1 MPAKDGG
8 RSVANGERLCT
19 LGGGGASRV
28 AVMGMIG
35 FALAAVALIAVVV
48 LLIRSSKQQSAA
60 NQAMKELEQQLH
72 AANERSRKIEARA
85 NEESQ
90 RASKLE
96 KELAE
101 AMARRDEKAMA
112 KIMWSLEL
120 ERSHRQWR
128 DVILPSQPLQTF
140 EGSSGSQLA
149 YALGQEVERLR
160 EEVGV
165 AIRFDGGF
173 DIVLDPETALGAL
186 RIGEELL
193 AMAAKRADEVDVT
206 LDQTGGEPYGPF
218 IAIVLN
224 CRGWEDGPD
233 PVVSELADTVAAMA
247 ERLAGSVRW
256 DRQSPTDLVVT
267 VMLPASIPET
277 LDLSDKQQKQ
287 KTAKATSGSK
297 VRI

>member
-1 MPAKDGG
+1 
-8 RSVANGERLCT
+8 
-19 LGGGGASRV
+19 
-28 AVMGMIG
+28 MGMIG
-35 FALAAVALIAVVV
+35 FGLAAIALVAVVV
-48 LLIRSSKQQSAA
+48 LAVRSSKQAKVAQQAQDQLQAQLEAA
-60 NQAMKELEQQLH
+60 ND
-72 AANERSRKIEARA
+72 RSRRIEARA
-85 NEESQ
+85 NEESS

-96 KELAE
+96 KDLAE

-112 KIMWSLEL
+112 KIMWALEL

-128 DVILPSQPLQTF
+128 DVVLPSGPLQTF

-173 DIVLDPETALGAL
+173 DLVLDPETALGAL

-206 LDQTGGEPYGPF
+206 LEQTEGMQFGPF
-218 IAIVLN
+218 IATVLN
-224 CRGWEDGPD
+224 CRGWEEGPD

-256 DRQSPTDLVVT
+256 DRSSPVDLTVT

-277 LDLSDKQQKQ
+277 LDLTSKAEASTPASKKSASMKAVPKAPASD
-287 KTAKATSGSK
+287 AAPSAHA
-297 VRI
+297 

>member
-1 MPAKDGG
+1 
-8 RSVANGERLCT
+8 
-19 LGGGGASRV
+19 
-28 AVMGMIG
+28 MIG
-35 FALAAVALIAVVV
+35 FALAGIALVAVVV
-48 LLIRSSKQQSAA
+48 LSVLASKKSKQASEARE
-60 NQAMKELEQQLH
+60 MLEQQLE
-72 AANERSRKIEARA
+72 AANERSRKFEARASEVELRANEIEARA
-85 NEESQ
+85 NEESS

-96 KELAE
+96 KDLAE
-101 AMARRDEKAMA
+101 AMARKDEKAMA
-112 KIMWSLEL
+112 KIMWALEL

-128 DVILPSQPLQTF
+128 DVVLPTEPLQTF

-149 YALGQEVERLR
+149 YALSQEVERLR

-206 LDQTGGEPYGPF
+206 LEQTGGEPYGPF
-218 IAIVLN
+218 IATVLN
-224 CRGWEDGPD
+224 CRGWEEGPD
-233 PVVSELADTVAAMA
+233 PVVSELADTVEKMA

-256 DRQSPTDLVVT
+256 DRSSTSDLTVT

-277 LDLSDKQQKQ
+277 LDLAS
-287 KTAKATSGSK
+287 AERSSAVPTSN
-297 VRI
+297 

>member
-1 MPAKDGG
+1 VG
-8 RSVANGERLCT
+8 L
-19 LGGGGASRV
+19 
-28 AVMGMIG
+28 IG
-35 FALAAVALIAVVV
+35 FALAGVALVAIVV
-48 LLIRSSKQQSAA
+48 LAIRSSKQQK
-60 NQAMKELEQQLH
+60 QAQQVQLTLEEQLE

-85 NEESQ
+85 NEESS

-96 KELAE
+96 KDLAE

-149 YALGQEVERLR
+149 YALSQEVERLR

-206 LDQTGGEPYGPF
+206 LEQTGGEPYGPF
-218 IAIVLN
+218 IASVLN
-224 CRGWEDGPD
+224 CRGWEEGPD
-233 PVVSELADTVAAMA
+233 PVVSEMAETVAAMA

-256 DRQSPTDLVVT
+256 DRSSPTDLTVT

-277 LDLSDKQQKQ
+277 LDL
-287 KTAKATSGSK
+287 TSKERPAVPRSN
-297 VRI
+297 

>member
-1 MPAKDGG
+1 
-8 RSVANGERLCT
+8 
-19 LGGGGASRV
+19 
-28 AVMGMIG
+28 MGLIG
-35 FALAAVALIAVVV
+35 FVLAGVALVAVVV
-48 LLIRSSKQQSAA
+48 LMVRSSKARKRAEQT
-60 NQAMKELEQQLH
+60 QATLEEQLD
-72 AANERSRKIEARA
+72 AANERSRRIEARA
-85 NEESQ
+85 NEESS

-96 KELAE
+96 KDLAE

-128 DVILPSQPLQTF
+128 DVVLPSQPLQTF
-140 EGSSGSQLA
+140 VGSSGSQLA

-206 LDQTGGEPYGPF
+206 LEQTGGEPYGPF
-218 IAIVLN
+218 IATVLS
-224 CRGWEDGPD
+224 CRGWEEGPD

-256 DRQSPTDLVVT
+256 DRSSPTDLTVT

-277 LDLSDKQQKQ
+277 LDL
-287 KTAKATSGSK
+287 TANERTGAPSPN
-297 VRI
+297 

>member
-1 MPAKDGG
+1 
-8 RSVANGERLCT
+8 
-19 LGGGGASRV
+19 
-28 AVMGMIG
+28 MIG
-35 FALAAVALIAVVV
+35 FVLAGVAVVAV
-48 LLIRSSKQQSAA
+48 VILAVRSSKQQKKAQEAQSA
-60 NQAMKELEQQLH
+60 LEEQLE

-85 NEESQ
+85 NEESS
-90 RASKLE
+90 RASALE
-96 KELAE
+96 KDLAE

-128 DVILPSQPLQTF
+128 DVVLPSEPLQTF
-140 EGSSGSQLA
+140 VGSSGSQLA

-206 LDQTGGEPYGPF
+206 LEQTGGEPYGPF
-218 IAIVLN
+218 IATVLN

-233 PVVSELADTVAAMA
+233 PVVSELADTVSAMA

-256 DRQSPTDLVVT
+256 DRSSPTDLTVT

-277 LDLSDKQQKQ
+277 LDLTERPVAAPS
-287 KTAKATSGSK
+287 SN
-297 VRI
+297 

>member
-1 MPAKDGG
+1 
-8 RSVANGERLCT
+8 
-19 LGGGGASRV
+19 
-28 AVMGMIG
+28 MIG
-35 FALAAVALIAVVV
+35 FGLAAVALIAVVV
-48 LLIRSSKQQSAA
+48 LAIRSSKISADARTTKDTLQQQLEAA
-60 NQAMKELEQQLH
+60 ND
-72 AANERSRKIEARA
+72 RSRKIEARA
-85 NEESQ
+85 NEESS
-90 RASKLE
+90 RAASLE
-96 KELAE
+96 KDLAE

-112 KIMWSLEL
+112 KIMWALEL

-128 DVILPSQPLQTF
+128 DVVLPSQPLQTF

-165 AIRFDGGF
+165 AIRFEGGF

-193 AMAAKRADEVDVT
+193 AMAAKRADEIDVT
-206 LDQTGGEPYGPF
+206 LEQTGSQPYGPF
-218 IAIVLN
+218 IATVLN

-233 PVVSELADTVAAMA
+233 PVVSELADTVGAMA

-256 DRQSPTDLVVT
+256 DRQSSTDLVVT

-277 LDLSDKQQKQ
+277 LDLTKSASK
-287 KTAKATSGSK
+287 AAATSAAAAPD